1 MRTLSLHST
10 ETAWASTTRLKKKS
24 AANVAA
30 SSLQLCGIL
39 PAKSSA
45 PKVSTGGEGMGCLQ
59 QSTATI
65 GTLSC
70 GKAVIELMKQVR

>member
-1 MRTLSLHST
+1 MRILSLHST
-10 ETAWASTTRLKKKS
+10 ETAWASTTRLKNKS

-45 PKVSTGGEGMGCLQ
+45 PKVATGGEGMGRLQ